1 MNAIK
6 KYLGIIW
13 MLLSPAIIIFLFWQA
28 ADKIGKASEA
38 TKANITLQ
46 WSIILIIFL
55 PICIGLLIFG
65 YYAIKGYY
73 EHLPE
78 SSAEITDY

>member
-1 MNAIK
+1 MNALK
-6 KYLGIIW
+6 KYLGILW
-13 MLLSPAIIIFLFWQA
+13 MVLSPAIILFLFWQA

-38 TKANITLQ
+38 TQANVMLQ
-46 WSIILIIFL
+46 WAIILIIFL
-55 PICIGLLIFG
+55 PICIGLFIFG
-65 YYAIKGYY
+65 KYAFKGYY

>member
-1 MNAIK
+1 MNSIK
-6 KYLGIIW
+6 KLLGFVW
-13 MLLSPAIIIFLFWQA
+13 MLLAPAIVVFLLWQA
-28 ADKIGKASEA
+28 AEKITNATEA
-38 TKANITLQ
+38 TKSNVTLQ
-46 WSIILIIFL
+46 WVIILVIFF
-55 PICIGLLIFG
+55 PICIGLFIFG

>member
-6 KYLGIIW
+6 KYLGVIW
-13 MLLSPAIIIFLFWQA
+13 MTLSPAIIIFLFWQA
-28 ADKIGKASEA
+28 ADKISMASEA
-38 TKANITLQ
+38 TKANVTLQ
-46 WSIILIIFL
+46 WSIILIIFF
-55 PICIGLLIFG
+55 PICIGLMIFG
-65 YYAIKGYY
+65 YYAVKGYY

>member
-1 MNAIK
+1 MNTLK

-55 PICIGLLIFG
+55 PICVGLLIFG

-78 SSAEITDY
+78 SSSEITDY

>member
-1 MNAIK
+1 MNALK
-6 KYLGIIW
+6 KYLGVIW
-13 MLLSPAIIIFLFWQA
+13 MLLAPSIIIFLFWQA
-28 ADKIGKASEA
+28 AEKIGHATEV
-38 TKANITLQ
+38 TKANVTLQ

-55 PICIGLLIFG
+55 PICIGLAIFG
-65 YYAIKGYY
+65 FYAYKGYY

>member
-1 MNAIK
+1 MNAVK
-6 KYLGIIW
+6 KYLGVLW
-13 MLLSPAIIIFLFWQA
+13 MLLSPSIMVFLFWQA
-28 ADKIGKASEA
+28 ADKIGKATEL
-38 TKANITLQ
+38 TKSNVTLQ

-55 PICIGLLIFG
+55 PICVGFLIFG
-65 YYAIKGYY
+65 YYAYKGYY

>member
-1 MNAIK
+1 MNALK

-13 MLLSPAIIIFLFWQA
+13 MLLSPAIVAFLIWQA
-28 ADKIGKASEA
+28 SEKIGHATEA
-38 TKANITLQ
+38 TKANVTLQ
-46 WSIILIIFL
+46 WSIILIIFF

-65 YYAIKGYY
+65 YYAFKGYY

>member
-13 MLLSPAIIIFLFWQA
+13 MLLAPALVGFMFWQA
-28 ADKIGKASEA
+28 VDKIGKATEA
-38 TKANITLQ
+38 TKANVTLQ
-46 WSIILIIFL
+46 WTIILLIFF

-65 YYAIKGYY
+65 YYSFQGAYD
-73 EHLPE
+73 HLPE
-78 SSAEITDY
+78 SSNEIDDY

>member
-6 KYLGIIW
+6 RLLGIVWIL
-13 MLLSPAIIIFLFWQA
+13 MAPATVGFLFWQA
-28 ADKIGKASEA
+28 ADKISKASEA
-38 TKANITLQ
+38 TKSNITLQ
-46 WSIILIIFL
+46 WVIILIIFI

-65 YYAIKGYY
+65 YYSFKGYY
-73 EHLPE
+73 DHLPE

>member
-1 MNAIK
+1 MNALK

-13 MLLSPAIIIFLFWQA
+13 ILLSPATIAFLLWQA
-28 ADKIGKASEA
+28 SDKINKASTL
-38 TKANITLQ
+38 TKSNVTLQ
-46 WSIILIIFL
+46 WVIILVIFV

-65 YYAIKGYY
+65 YYSFKGYY

>member
-1 MNAIK
+1 MNALK

-13 MLLSPAIIIFLFWQA
+13 MILAPAIMIFLFTQA
-28 ADKIGKASEA
+28 ADKIGKATEV
-38 TKANITLQ
+38 TKSNVTLQ

-55 PICIGLLIFG
+55 PICVGLLIFG
-65 YYAIKGYY
+65 YYAFKGYY

-78 SSAEITDY
+78 TSAEITDY